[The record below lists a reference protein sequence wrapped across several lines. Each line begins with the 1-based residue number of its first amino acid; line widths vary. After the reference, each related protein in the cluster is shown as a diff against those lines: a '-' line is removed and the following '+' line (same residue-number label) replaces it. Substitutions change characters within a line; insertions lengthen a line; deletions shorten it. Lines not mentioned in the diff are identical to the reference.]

1 MPPLNKGFEY
11 RRMIEPEAGGLP
23 VLEYLVRHYPAFP
36 PDEWLARIAAG
47 RVRIDGAAARADQ
60 RLKPGQVLV
69 WMRPPWEEPDVPASY
84 AVLHLDGSL
93 LAAAKPSGLPT
104 LPGGGLFLENTLLA
118 LVRRRFPE
126 ANPLH
131 RLGRG
136 TSGIVLFALTK
147 TATRKMFEAW
157 RALKVVKEYR
167 ALVSGHPD
175 RDDFEVDVPVG
186 AVRHGILETVH
197 AASPEGKPAHS
208 RITVLE
214 RRDACSLVRA
224 RISTGRPHQIR
235 IHLAAAGYPL
245 AGDPLYVSGGIPAPD
260 SRALPSDLGYH
271 LHNTLLGF
279 SHPETGEW
287 TEIACMPP
295 PVLRLRAPSTG
306 NGKRG
311 TGNGK

>member
-1 MPPLNKGFEY
+1 MPPLNRGFEY
-11 RRMIEPEAGGLP
+11 RSRVGPEAGNVT

-36 PDEWLARIAAG
+36 PEEWLARITAG
-47 RVRIDGAAARADQ
+47 RVLVDGAAARADQ
-60 RLKPGQVLV
+60 CLKSGQALV
-69 WMRPPWEEPDVPASY
+69 WIRPPWKEPDVPCAY
-84 AVLHLDGSL
+84 AVLYLDGSL
-93 LAAAKPSGLPT
+93 MAAAKPSGLPT
-104 LPGGGLFLENTLLA
+104 LPGGGLFMDNTLLA

-136 TSGIVLFALTK
+136 TSGIVLFALK
-147 TATRKMFEAW
+147 KAATRKMLEAW
-157 RALKVVKEYR
+157 RAQAVVKEYR
-167 ALVSGHPD
+167 ALISGHPD

-186 AVRHGILETVH
+186 TVRHRILKTVH
-197 AASPEGKPAHS
+197 AASPEGKTAHS

-245 AGDPLYVSGGIPAPD
+245 VGDPLYIAGGVPAPD

-279 SHPETGEW
+279 SHPDTGEW

-295 PVLRLRAPSTG
+295 PILRLSPPSTR

-311 TGNGK
+311 TGNEK